1 MNLIDKLLRQKIWT
15 WLCGVAIIILCAMP
29 GAKIPQVFNFY
40 DKLQH
45 LLAFGV
51 WTFLFV
57 YAYNSVKG
65 GFIAGVLFGIGIEIM
80 QYCLPKS
87 FHRSFDLVDV
97 VADSIG
103 VLVGIGLLWA
113 WKKILKI
120 EMKQ

>member
-1 MNLIDKLLRQKIWT
+1 MNLIDKLLRIKVWS

-51 WTFLFV
+51 WTFLVV
-57 YAYNSVKG
+57 YAYKSEKG
-65 GFIAGVLFGIGIEIM
+65 GFFAGVLFGIGIEIM

-87 FHRSFDLVDV
+87 FHRSFDLIDV
-97 VADSIG
+97 VADSLG
-103 VLVGIGLLWA
+103 ALVGIGFLWA
-113 WKKILKI
+113 LKKIFKI
-120 EMKQ
+120 EIE